1 MAGKGSIRI
10 VVLVVPHVGGG
21 GGGGGVV
28 VALTGRNNGSACW
41 YNEQSQAAPS
51 VDVEMFA
58 LDMVKLPRSPGSG
71 SDVARGPS
79 LSTSHT
85 SSCMHDAPPRHVTL
99 AYSQLCHGI
108 NRQTLCYPQRRAASH
123 ALLRLPVRP

>member
-10 VVLVVPHVGGG
+10 VVLVVPHV
-21 GGGGGVV
+21 GGGGVV

-85 SSCMHDAPPRHVTL
+85 CMHDAPPRHVILGHTL
-99 AYSQLCHGI
+99 
-108 NRQTLCYPQRRAASH
+108 QR
-123 ALLRLPVRP
+123 LLTAMSWN